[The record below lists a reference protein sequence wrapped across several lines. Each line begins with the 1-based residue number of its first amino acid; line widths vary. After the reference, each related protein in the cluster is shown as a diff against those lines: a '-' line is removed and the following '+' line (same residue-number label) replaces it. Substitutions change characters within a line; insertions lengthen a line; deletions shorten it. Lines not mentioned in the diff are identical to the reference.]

1 MAISSQDYAFMARA
15 LRLAE
20 RGLYTTD
27 PNPRV
32 GCVLVK
38 NGEIVGEG
46 WHERAGEGHAEVNA
60 LRAAGDSARGADCYV
75 TLEPCSHHG
84 RTPPCAE
91 ALVKAGVRRVVAAM
105 EDPNPS
111 VAGKGLALLR
121 NAGIE
126 AHAGCM
132 AAEADELN
140 IGFFQRMRAGR
151 PWVRVKVAS
160 SLDGRSALLNGVSK
174 WITGGAAR
182 EDVQKLRARSSAII
196 TGIGTVIADDPS
208 LNVRSQELE
217 RICNGK
223 LRQPLR
229 VVLDSQ
235 LRFPADSKML
245 KLPGKILLV
254 TCADVPESWL
264 AQRRNCEADFEVLK
278 LTGENGRVDLTAL
291 LSALAA
297 RECNEVLV
305 EAGANLAGAFVAQGL
320 ADEIWT
326 YIAPKLMGEG
336 RSAFALPCFDQMD
349 QVISLK
355 LNEVR
360 QVGDD
365 VRMIWRKE

>member
-1 MAISSQDYAFMARA
+1 MARA

-38 NGEIVGEG
+38 EGVIVGEG

-60 LRAAGDSARGADCYV
+60 LRAAGESARGADCYV
-75 TLEPCSHHG
+75 TLEPCSHYG

-91 ALVKAGVRRVVAAM
+91 ALVKAGVRRVIAAM

-121 NAGIE
+121 GAGVE
-126 AHAGCM
+126 SEVGCM
-132 AAEADELN
+132 AAEAYELN
-140 IGFFQRMRAGR
+140 LGFFKRMSDGR

-160 SLDGRSALLNGVSK
+160 SLDGRSALHNGVSK
-174 WITGGAAR
+174 WITGAAAR
-182 EDVQKLRARSSAII
+182 EDVQKLRARSSAVI
-196 TGIGTVIADDPS
+196 TGIGTIIADNPS
-208 LNVRSQELE
+208 LNVRGPELE
-217 RICNGK
+217 QACNGK
-223 LRQPLR
+223 LRQPMR
-229 VVLDSQ
+229 VALDSQ
-235 LRFPADSKML
+235 LRFPADSNML

-254 TCADVPESWL
+254 ACTDPSEGWL
-264 AQRRNCEADFEVLK
+264 AQRQSSGADLEVLK
-278 LTGENGRVDLTAL
+278 LAGENGRIDLKAL
-291 LSALAA
+291 LSTLAA

-326 YIAPKLMGEG
+326 YTAPKLMGEG
-336 RSAFALPCFDQMD
+336 RPAFVLPRYEQMD
-349 QVISLK
+349 QVITLK
-355 LNEVR
+355 LNDVR